1 MISSYVPL
9 LTVYDSLEVTI
20 TMAADYIPHICAQW
34 YLIANILGGAAAV
47 EANGN
52 LQDSSKSASVKMTQI
67 LERWINSGEDVHW
80 SRLLKALRM
89 VGMGAHADQLEE
101 KLRGSLP
108 QLQSDE
114 KSK

>member
-1 MISSYVPL
+1 MISSCVPL
-9 LTVYDSLEVTI
+9 LTVYDSLKVTI
-20 TMAADYIPHICAQW
+20 AMAADYIPHICAQW
-34 YLIANILGGAAAV
+34 YLIANILGGTAAV

-52 LQDSSKSASVKMTQI
+52 LQDSSKNASVKMTQI
-67 LERWINSGEDVHW
+67 LESWINSGEDVHW

-101 KLRGSLP
+101 KLRSSP
-108 QLQSDE
+108 QLQSDD